1 MTSLKDQCFG
11 VEVEMTGITRKQA
24 AQALADYFGTVP
36 KAKGGVYDT
45 WKVKDPTGKEWKLV
59 SDASIIGEQWTGTEY
74 LENDIKDFRVELVT
88 PKLTYPELPK
98 LQECMRRL
106 KQIGAKVND
115 SCGIHV
121 HVDAAN
127 HNRQSL
133 KNLISI
139 MYSKEDIQNAEW
151 LTVRS
156 KGTKVQWIYNEKA
169 FNQQCP
175 YKRIFIK
182 DIYYRHLQQTDMI
195 LIFLPISI
203 SPKRLETM
211 YLFLSMRLISPTH
224 GLM

>member
-1 MTSLKDQCFG
+1 MTGLKDQCFG

-24 AQALADYFGTVP
+24 AQALADYFGTIP

-139 MYSKEDIQNAEW
+139 MYSKEDLLFKALQVNE
-151 LTVRS
+151 VRAIRFC
-156 KGTKVQWIYNEKA
+156 KKVLRIAKDSYSGS
-169 FNQQCP
+169 QQP
-175 YKRIFIK
+175 PHINLFGYRNSIDDQLKKNLHFGAYPAIRKIEE
-182 DIYYRHLQQTDMI
+182 DIHL
-195 LIFLPISI
+195 
-203 SPKRLETM
+203 
-211 YLFLSMRLISPTH
+211 LF
-224 GLM
+224 

>member
-1 MTSLKDQCFG
+1 M
-11 VEVEMTGITRKQA
+11 
-24 AQALADYFGTVP
+24 
-36 KAKGGVYDT
+36 
-45 WKVKDPTGKEWKLV
+45 KDPTGKEWKLV

-133 KNLISI
+133 KNLLSIMFSTISI
-139 MYSKEDIQNAEW
+139 PATSPIPRRSSGTNAI
-151 LTVRS
+151 VMPRS
-156 KGTKVQWIYNEKA
+156 IISFGLLPTMFSLRDALSSW
-169 FNQQCP
+169 
-175 YKRIFIK
+175 YKMAPPA
-182 DIYYRHLQQTDMI
+182 T
-195 LIFLPISI
+195 
-203 SPKRLETM
+203 
-211 YLFLSMRLISPTH
+211 
-224 GLM
+224 G